1 MEDLISPYS
10 GDTLYKDGDYY
21 KNNSDDFLY
30 TVLKSEKVITL
41 MDPICAGKL
50 ESLGND
56 FFYSEELN
64 KNFLLDRS
72 REIILPLFLD
82 DENIMGEEASYDGLS
97 LIGNETGRKVVV
109 DDRGERLTGIEL
121 LRRKSNEFQG
131 IVAINKVE
139 KDIYSNMSDNQKKA
153 YDLSNKQVE
162 DYTMED
168 ITYMVDQVVGEYK
181 DDEYLSLARSAM
193 VELFKIQLSNRP
205 LKEKQETETENNEDR
220 AILNDKIEQILFSPQ
235 EKEYE
240 FEEYHK
246 PLDYDER
253 VYSIGMSVLESGIES
268 MSREDYEYLY
278 NAVDKKK
285 AFENYELDYKD
296 LKVMDVSLEYLKSQ
310 EIARSK

>member
-168 ITYMVDQVVGEYK
+168 ITYMIDQVVGEYK

>member
-168 ITYMVDQVVGEYK
+168 ITYMIDQVVGEYK

-193 VELFKIQLSNRP
+193 FELFKIQLSNRP

>member
-168 ITYMVDQVVGEYK
+168 ITYMIDQVVGEYK

-193 VELFKIQLSNRP
+193 VEIFKIQLSNRP